1 MNIKNQF
8 ISIVL
13 GAGKG
18 TRMKSN
24 IPKILHSINNKSL
37 IYWVFKVLKK
47 VCPFKNILVIGHQ
60 AEYIKNF
67 FEKEDEILSLNIQ
80 NLEFALQEKQLGSG
94 DALKIALKNIDENY
108 NGNILVVCGDTPLL
122 KYETLKKLIDVH
134 LENNSAVSILTTKMD
149 NPYGYGRMK
158 RDENGKIMQIIE
170 EKNASINEKEIK
182 EINSGVYCFDF
193 QFLKQNIKNIK
204 PNDCNN
210 EYYLT
215 DIVNIAYN
223 QNKYISSFCTK
234 DTNEII
240 GINDKL
246 ALSQADS
253 EIRRRINNNFM
264 LNGVEMINPETIELD
279 DNIKIGIDT
288 IIYPGTIIRGNSSIG
303 DNCKIGPNSF
313 LENSIIG
320 NNTTVK
326 YSYISDA
333 IIGNECSIGPFS
345 HIRPKTKILD
355 DCKVGNFSEIKNSV
369 LEKGTKVSHLSYI
382 GDSELGKNVNIG
394 AGTITCNYDG
404 KNKHKTII
412 KSNSFIGSNTNLVAP
427 VVVGENSLVGAGST
441 IYQDVPDNS
450 LAIERNEQKNK
461 KDWIKNRKS

>member
-1 MNIKNQF
+1 MNKKNQF

-37 IYWVFKVLKK
+37 IYWVFKLIKNID
-47 VCPFKNILVIGHQ
+47 PLKNILVIGHQ
-60 AEYIKNF
+60 ADYIKNF
-67 FEKEDEILSLNIQ
+67 FEKEDEILSLNIPK
-80 NLEFALQEKQLGSG
+80 LEFAVQEEQLGSG
-94 DALKIALKNIDENY
+94 HALKIALNNIDENY

-122 KYETLKKLIDVH
+122 TYETIKNLIDVH
-134 LENNSAVSILTTKMD
+134 LENDSVVSILTTKMD

-158 RDENGKIMQIIE
+158 RDENEKIMQIVE
-170 EKNASINEKEIK
+170 EKNASLKEKEIK

-193 QFLKQNIKNIK
+193 QFLKQNIVDIK
-204 PNDCNN
+204 PNSVSN

-215 DIVNIAYN
+215 DIIDIAYK
-223 QNKYISSFCTK
+223 QKKSISSFCTK
-234 DTNEII
+234 DSNEII

-246 ALSQADS
+246 ALSQVDL
-253 EIRRRINNNFM
+253 EMRLRINRNFM

-288 IIYPGTIIRGNSSIG
+288 IIYPGTIIRGNCCIG
-303 DNCKIGPNSF
+303 NNCKIGPNSF

-320 NNTTVK
+320 NNTIVK

-333 IIGNECSIGPFS
+333 SVGNKCSIGPFS
-345 HIRPKTKILD
+345 HIRPKTEILD
-355 DCKVGNFSEIKNSV
+355 DCKVGNFSEIKNSI

-412 KSNSFIGSNTNLVAP
+412 KNNSFIGSNTNLVAP

-461 KDWIKNRKS
+461 KDWIKNRKK